1 MPSTVSRTFCWSNI
15 TLDYKAPSLQS
26 RVKFE
31 HCKSFFSVLKWTG
44 QGFGERKTV
53 QHLAI
58 HRMAE
63 LQKKKAPHMVTIW
76 EYKEFYVRKIIV
88 TFQKHISQLKSNC

>member
-63 LQKKKAPHMVTIW
+63 LQKKKSTAYGNNMGVQRVLCKKNYSHFSKAHFTA
-76 EYKEFYVRKIIV
+76 EK
-88 TFQKHISQLKSNC
+88 